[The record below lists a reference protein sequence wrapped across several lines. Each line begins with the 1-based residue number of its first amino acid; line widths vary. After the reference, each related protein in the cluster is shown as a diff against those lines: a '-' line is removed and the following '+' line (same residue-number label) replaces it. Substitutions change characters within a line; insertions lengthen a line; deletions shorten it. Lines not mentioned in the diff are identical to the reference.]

1 MQWKDYAFGIWPA
14 SIVARLQLSTIE
26 FLCALA
32 SFALRFEL
40 LLCERLANSAAK
52 HRERSDYKP
61 GKNVVKSPTRFDA
74 AFFKR
79 FYFDRETR
87 VTTREEM
94 RARAELI
101 AAILRHAQLPVRSIL
116 DAGCGIGLLKPAF
129 ARALKQARYV
139 GLEASDYLCRRYGW
153 TRGSIVDYRPAAP
166 FDLVVCY
173 DVLQY
178 LDDRAAARA
187 LANLGR
193 LSRVAL
199 YFSALTLE
207 DWRRN
212 CDRSRTDR
220 DVNMRRTAW
229 YRARLQRNFYYYG
242 LGVWIRRTQ
251 YAQRWALET

>member
-1 MQWKDYAFGIWPA
+1 
-14 SIVARLQLSTIE
+14 
-26 FLCALA
+26 
-32 SFALRFEL
+32 
-40 LLCERLANSAAK
+40 
-52 HRERSDYKP
+52 
-61 GKNVVKSPTRFDA
+61 VKTPTQFDA

-79 FYFDRETR
+79 FYFDPATR
-87 VTTREEM
+87 VTSREEM

-129 ARALKQARYV
+129 ARALKHADYV
-139 GLEASDYLCRRYGW
+139 GLEASEYLCRRYGW
-153 TRGSIVDYRPAAP
+153 TQGSIADFRPASP

-178 LDDRAAARA
+178 LDDRAAVRA
-187 LANLGR
+187 MANLGR

-199 YFSALTLE
+199 YFSALTIE

-220 DVNMRRTAW
+220 DVNMRPAAW
-229 YRARLQRNFYYYG
+229 YQARLRRSFHYYG
-242 LGVWIRRTQ
+242 LGVWVRRTQ
-251 YAQRWALET
+251 FAQRWALES

>member
-1 MQWKDYAFGIWPA
+1 
-14 SIVARLQLSTIE
+14 
-26 FLCALA
+26 
-32 SFALRFEL
+32 
-40 LLCERLANSAAK
+40 
-52 HRERSDYKP
+52 
-61 GKNVVKSPTRFDA
+61 VKTPTQFDA

-87 VTTREEM
+87 VVTREEM
-94 RARAELI
+94 RARAEMI

-116 DAGCGIGLLKPAF
+116 DAGCGIGMLKPAF
-129 ARALKQARYV
+129 ARVLKHARYV
-139 GLEASDYLCRRYGW
+139 GLEASAYLCRRYGW
-153 TRGSIVDYRPAAP
+153 TQGSIADFKPAAP

-187 LANLGR
+187 MANLGR

-199 YFSALTLE
+199 YFSALTIE

-220 DVNMRRTAW
+220 AVNMRPAAW
-229 YRARLQRNFYYYG
+229 YRARLRRNFHYLG
-242 LGVWIRRTQ
+242 LGVWISKTQ
-251 YAQRWALET
+251 PTVRWALES

>member
-1 MQWKDYAFGIWPA
+1 
-14 SIVARLQLSTIE
+14 
-26 FLCALA
+26 
-32 SFALRFEL
+32 
-40 LLCERLANSAAK
+40 
-52 HRERSDYKP
+52 
-61 GKNVVKSPTRFDA
+61 VKTPTRFDA

-79 FYFDRETR
+79 FYFDRATR

-94 RARAELI
+94 RVRAELI
-101 AAILRHAQLPVRSIL
+101 AAILRYAQLPIRSIL
-116 DAGCGIGLLKPAF
+116 DAGCGIGLLRPAF
-129 ARALKQARYV
+129 ARVLKQARYV
-139 GLEASDYLCRRYGW
+139 GLEASDYLCGRYGW

-187 LANLGR
+187 MANLGR

-207 DWRRN
+207 DWLRN
-212 CDRSRTDR
+212 CDRSRTDSA
-220 DVNMRRTAW
+220 VNMRPAVW
-229 YRARLQRNFYYYG
+229 YGARLQRNFYYYG

-251 YAQRWALET
+251 AIHRWALE